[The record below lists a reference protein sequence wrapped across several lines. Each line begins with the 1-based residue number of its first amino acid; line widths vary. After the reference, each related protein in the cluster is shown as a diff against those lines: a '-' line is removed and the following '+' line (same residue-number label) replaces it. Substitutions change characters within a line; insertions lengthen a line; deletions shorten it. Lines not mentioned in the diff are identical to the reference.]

1 MTDATPGESHGC
13 PDGKKQGADTA
24 PQAEAN
30 ETAAQARVLSDI
42 TEIDAADW
50 DACAAPHG
58 TPANPFL
65 SHAFLSALED
75 SASVTPRTGWLPQHI
90 VLEHVGSAQ
99 ENGGPA
105 NQPIAGV
112 LPLYLKAHSRGEF
125 VFDYAWAD
133 AFERAG
139 GDYYPK
145 LLSAVPFSPVTG
157 RRFLV
162 RNPCERDTV
171 SALLLSAA
179 LSLADQ
185 REVSSFHAN
194 FVTQDEWDSMGEMG
208 LLRRMD
214 QQFHWAN
221 DNYADFDAFLE
232 TLASRKRKAI
242 RKERRQALEAG
253 LTIEHITGAALTE
266 AHWDAFYHFYL
277 DTGDRKWGS
286 PYLNRK
292 FFSLLSERMGDR
304 VLLML
309 AKRGDN
315 YVAGALNLIGD
326 DTLYGRYWGCSEHHP
341 CLHFELCYYQAIEYA
356 IAHGLKSVEAG
367 AQGEHKLARGYVPQA
382 TYSLHWIANPGL
394 RSAVSNYVDRER
406 EYVTQLND
414 ELADATPFKRQG

>member
-13 PDGKKQGADTA
+13 PDGKKQGADTT
-24 PQAEAN
+24 PQAKAN

-99 ENGGPA
+99 ENGSTA

-162 RNPCERDTV
+162 RNLCERDTV
-171 SALLLSAA
+171 
-179 LSLADQ
+179 
-185 REVSSFHAN
+185 
-194 FVTQDEWDSMGEMG
+194 
-208 LLRRMD
+208 
-214 QQFHWAN
+214 
-221 DNYADFDAFLE
+221 
-232 TLASRKRKAI
+232 
-242 RKERRQALEAG
+242 
-253 LTIEHITGAALTE
+253 
-266 AHWDAFYHFYL
+266 
-277 DTGDRKWGS
+277 
-286 PYLNRK
+286 
-292 FFSLLSERMGDR
+292 
-304 VLLML
+304 
-309 AKRGDN
+309 
-315 YVAGALNLIGD
+315 
-326 DTLYGRYWGCSEHHP
+326 
-341 CLHFELCYYQAIEYA
+341 
-356 IAHGLKSVEAG
+356 
-367 AQGEHKLARGYVPQA
+367 
-382 TYSLHWIANPGL
+382 
-394 RSAVSNYVDRER
+394 
-406 EYVTQLND
+406 
-414 ELADATPFKRQG
+414 